1 MRKVIYLMSVSLD
14 GYVEGPD
21 GKFGWI
27 KVRDTEMLSM
37 EFDWT
42 TW

>member
-1 MRKVIYLMSVSLD
+1 LD
-14 GYVEGPD
+14 NDTCDPTDNRWYCYKTTD